1 MVKVAIVNSS
11 PLIALARIGKLE
23 LLRKLFGNVS
33 ITGQVYQEIMS
44 KPTYAESIA
53 VKKAVEDDKWIKVH
67 KSEEINGILG
77 AGEASSLGLALMLK
91 QPLIIDDKKASF
103 IANTLGLE
111 CHGTLYVILLA
122 LKKKII
128 KNKKEAIDILNL
140 LINNKLYL
148 SSEVLSEFYALL
160 NKINLK

>member
-1 MVKVAIVNSS
+1 MAIINSS

-23 LLRKLFGNVS
+23 LLRKVFNNIS
-33 ITGQVYQEIMS
+33 ITEQVYQEIIS
-44 KPTYAESIA
+44 KPTYAESVAI
-53 VKKAVEDDKWIKVH
+53 KKAVEDDKWIKVH
-67 KSEEINGILG
+67 KCKEINDILG
-77 AGEASSLGLALMLK
+77 VGEASSLGLALMLK

-103 IANTLGLE
+103 IGNTLGLE

-128 KNKKEAIDILNL
+128 KNKKEAIDIVNL

-148 SSEVLSEFYALL
+148 SSDVLSEFYALL
-160 NKINLK
+160 NKIDI

>member
-23 LLRKLFGNVS
+23 LLRRAFSSIS
-33 ITGQVYQEIMS
+33 ITEQVYHEIMS
-44 KPTYAESIA
+44 KPDYAESIA
-53 VKKAVEDDKWIKVH
+53 IKKAVEEEKWIKVN
-67 KSEEINGILG
+67 KSKEINDSLG
-77 AGEASSLGLALMLK
+77 AGEASTLGLALMLR

-128 KNKKEAIDILNL
+128 KSKKEAIDIVNL
-140 LINNKLYL
+140 LISNKLYL
-148 SSEVLSEFYALL
+148 SSEVLSEFYTLL
-160 NKINLK
+160 NRIN